1 MTLAIQ
7 LEKNKKINGESFN
20 FGPSEKNV
28 RTVEDILKIIR
39 SFWDKARWI
48 SQKKKS
54 YKETNILNLKTA
66 KAKNILNWSCKL
78 SFEKKIFLITDW
90 YKNFYENKK
99 KIENIS
105 LDQIL
110 FYEKILKKK
119 R

>member
-28 RTVEDILKIIR
+28 STVEDILKIIR

-54 YKETNILNLKTA
+54 YKETNILNLKTV
-66 KAKNILNWSCKL
+66 K
-78 SFEKKIFLITDW
+78 
-90 YKNFYENKK
+90 Y
-99 KIENIS
+99 
-105 LDQIL
+105 
-110 FYEKILKKK
+110 
-119 R
+119 

>member
-1 MTLAIQ
+1 M
-7 LEKNKKINGESFN
+7 
-20 FGPSEKNV
+20 
-28 RTVEDILKIIR
+28 
-39 SFWDKARWI
+39 DK
-48 SQKKKS
+48 SKKKS

-78 SFEKKIFLITDW
+78 SFKKNIFLITNW